1 MSQSRIAII
10 SLAVLLVASNAL
22 WAYPLVFPGTPESKP
37 EYGCS
42 ASEQRVELE
51 RQIVWPLTAAI
62 AASAAP
68 GATKQSVVAAANKGT
83 YGFCIRDSDV
93 IIAKRVALR
102 FDDDGKLVG
111 ASTTICSH

>member
-1 MSQSRIAII
+1 MSQSRVVII
-10 SLAVLLVASNAL
+10 SLTVLLVASNAL
-22 WAYPLVFPGTPESKP
+22 WAYPLVFPRAPDPKP

-42 ASEQRVELE
+42 PSEHRIELE
-51 RQIVWPLTAAI
+51 REIVWPLTAAI

-68 GATKQSVVAAANKGT
+68 DATKQSVIAAASKGT
-83 YGFCIRDSDV
+83 YGFCIQDSDV

-111 ASTTICSH
+111 ASTTICPH